1 MASKQMLLS
10 AVAASMALLVFL
22 PALASATDHV
32 VGDSQGWTLGFD
44 YAAWAESKHFTVGDT
59 LAFKYASSFHNVAEV
74 SGPDFKACNKAG
86 AASVW
91 NSGDDL
97 LSLDEP
103 GRRWF
108 ICTVGSHCK
117 LGMKLN
123 VTILPATTPAPL
135 PAPAPAPELSQP
147 QSSRR
152 FLSNS
157 NW

>member
-1 MASKQMLLS
+1 M
-10 AVAASMALLVFL
+10 
-22 PALASATDHV
+22 
-32 VGDSQGWTLGFD
+32 
-44 YAAWAESKHFTVGDT
+44 
-59 LAFKYASSFHNVAEV
+59 AEV

-123 VTILPATTPAPL
+123 VTILPATTPTPL
-135 PAPAPAPELSQP
+135 PAPAPAPAPSQA
-147 QSSRR
+147 QLSRR
-152 FLSNS
+152 ALSN
-157 NW
+157 W

>member
-1 MASKQMLLS
+1 MASKQMLA
-10 AVAASMALLVFL
+10 AVAASMALVFL
-22 PALASATDHV
+22 PTLASATNHV
-32 VGDSQGWTLGFD
+32 VGDRQGWTLGFD
-44 YAAWAESKHFTVGDT
+44 YAAWAESKQFTVGDT
-59 LAFKYASSFHNVAEV
+59 LAFKYASSSHNVAEV

-86 AASVW
+86 ATSVW
-91 NSGDDL
+91 NSGDDRL
-97 LSLDEP
+97 RLDKL

-108 ICTVGSHCK
+108 ICTVGSHCQ

-123 VTILPATTPAPL
+123 VTILPDTTPTPL
-135 PAPAPAPELSQP
+135 PAPAPAPEPSQP